1 MKLLSLIITLL
12 VMSSLVCYSQ
22 SSNTTTYFNKS
33 YSCDSLNQNAIAV
46 IPYDGQYLVAGI
58 YQGNNNNYSAF
69 YVRALNQLGDVAWE
83 KIVDE
88 GQGHRFMSGGGSFIA
103 TSDGNFVMTV
113 TQCLE
118 VNSSGEPLVQ
128 SIVLIKINKNGELI
142 WKKNL
147 HNAQIHS
154 AREVS
159 ATADG
164 GFVVVGYQ
172 KLEDGKI
179 HAYIAK
185 LDAEGEMEWDNQL
198 RMGNKSVA
206 LSVEVT
212 SNNDYLLSGYQINEQ
227 TATDMFVTKINV
239 HGILLWTKNY
249 GTSEHDTGATVK
261 MLPNGDCLMAGAIRE
276 QGIKKMYLAQ
286 LDSRGSIVWDKIHS
300 LPNIANIQTSLQLTS
315 NGGFAGVAYHENAFG
330 KTAPIVLFFNEKG
343 ELTHKQNIDS
353 QSESN
358 TYIKDME
365 ATNDGGYVLSGY
377 NYSQQN
383 SWVLKTD
390 GTGYVC
396 EELDCQMDGNE
407 LLTNVSDTPFV
418 QSTHFLQITPNPI
431 VSQAAMTYQLPLN
444 QTNALVV
451 VYNQSGQLVQRFLLN
466 KNEGTEVISA
476 KDFDSGMYIYQLL
489 VNDNIAA
496 SGRFSVR

>member
-1 MKLLSLIITLL
+1 LL
-12 VMSSLVCYSQ
+12 VMSRLVCYSH

-46 IPYDGQYLVAGI
+46 IPHDGQYLVAGI
-58 YQGNNNNYSAF
+58 YQGNHYSAF

-88 GQGHRFMSGGGSFIA
+88 GEGHRFMSGGSSFIE

-118 VNSSGEPLVQ
+118 VNNSGEPLVQ
-128 SIVLIKINKNGELI
+128 SIVLIKVNENGDLI

-154 AREVS
+154 AREVLS
-159 ATADG
+159 TDDG

-185 LDAEGEMEWDNQL
+185 LDVEGEMEWDNQL
-198 RMGNKSVA
+198 RTGNKSLA

-212 SNNDYLLSGYQINEQ
+212 SNNDYLLSGYQINDE
-227 TATDMFVTKINV
+227 TATDMFVTKINEN
-239 HGILLWTKNY
+239 GALLWTKNY

-261 MLPNGDCLMAGAIRE
+261 MLPSGDCLMAGAIRE

-286 LDSRGSIVWDKIHS
+286 LDNQGNIVWDKIHN
-300 LPNIANIQTSLQLTS
+300 LPNIANIQTSIQLTS

-330 KTAPIVLFFNEKG
+330 KTAPIVLFFDEKG
-343 ELTHKQNIDS
+343 ELIHKQNIDS

-365 ATNDGGYVLSGY
+365 ATNDGGYILSGY

-390 GTGYVC
+390 GDGYVC
-396 EELDCQMDGNE
+396 EELDCQIGGHE
-407 LLTNVSDTPFV
+407 LLTNVSDNPFTEPIH
-418 QSTHFLQITPNPI
+418 SLQIAPNFI
-431 VSQAAMTYQLPLN
+431 VSQATMNYQLPVN
-444 QTNALVV
+444 QNNALVV
-451 VYNQSGQLVQRFLLN
+451 VYNQSGQLVQRFLLD
-466 KNEGTEVISA
+466 KNQGTEFIYA
-476 KDFDSGMYIYQLL
+476 QDFDSGMYVYQLL
-489 VNDNIAA
+489 VNDEIAET
-496 SGRFSVR
+496 GRFSIQ